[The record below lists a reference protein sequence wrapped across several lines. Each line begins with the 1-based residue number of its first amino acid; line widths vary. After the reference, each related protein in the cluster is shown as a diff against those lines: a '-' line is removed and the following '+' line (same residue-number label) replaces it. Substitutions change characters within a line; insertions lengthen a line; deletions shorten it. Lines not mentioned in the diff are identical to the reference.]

1 MLPFHLIRPWL
12 FALDPERA
20 HALALAALAW
30 GLAGRTSPAADPRL
44 RVQAFGLDFPN
55 PIGLAAG
62 FDKDARVPDAALKLG
77 FGFVEFGSITPEPQA
92 GNPRPRLFRLTEDRA
107 GINRLGFNSD
117 GLARAAA
124 RLAARRGRPGIVG
137 ANVGANK
144 DSADR
149 IADYVAGY
157 RALHADVAYVT
168 VNVSSPNTPGL
179 RSLQSRAALSDLL
192 DRLHTARAEA
202 VAAGARPVPILAKVA
217 PDLDAGERAAIAE
230 VALTKGLD
238 GLIVGN
244 TTIAR
249 PEGLQSRH
257 RHETGGLSGAP
268 LFAPSTAVLRDF
280 YRLTGGRL
288 PLIGVGGIGSGADA
302 YAKIRAGATL
312 VQLYTAIIYEGPGL
326 LGRANAE
333 LAALLDRDGFAS
345 VAAAVG
351 ADG

>member
-1 MLPFHLIRPWL
+1 VLPFRLIRPWL

-20 HALALAALAW
+20 HAVALAALAW
-30 GLAGRTSPAADPRL
+30 GLAAGALPAADPRL
-44 RVQAFGLDFPN
+44 RVRALGLDFPN

-62 FDKDARVPDAALKLG
+62 FDKDARVPDRALELG
-77 FGFVEFGSITPEPQA
+77 FGFVEVGSITPEPQP

-107 GINRLGFNSD
+107 VINRLGFNSG
-117 GLARAAA
+117 GLARAAV

-137 ANVGANK
+137 ANLGANK
-144 DSADR
+144 ESADR
-149 IADYVAGY
+149 IADYVTGF
-157 RALHADVAYVT
+157 RALHAAVAYVT

-179 RSLQSRAALSDLL
+179 RALQSRAVLGELL
-192 DRLHTARAEA
+192 DRLHAARAEA
-202 VAAGARPVPILAKVA
+202 VAAGARAVPILAKVA
-217 PDLDAGERAAIAE
+217 PDLDPDERAAIAE
-230 VALTKGLD
+230 VALAKGLD

-244 TTIAR
+244 TTIGAR
-249 PEGLQSRH
+249 EGLKSRH

-312 VQLYTAIIYEGPGL
+312 VQLYTAMIYDGPDL

-333 LAALLDRDGFAS
+333 LAALISRDGFAA
-345 VAAAVG
+345 VGAAVG
-351 ADG
+351 ADA